1 MEMIENISKVDIH
14 RKPADSTNF
23 EIKSTKRETMPV
35 IQLKADLSFDQIVN
49 AVEQLSRSELENLFA
64 QVTSVRPLYEEHRL
78 SDTESELLMKINEGV
93 PDTVQN
99 RYDELIAKRNER
111 TLTDQEYSEL
121 LRLTDQVELLD
132 ARRLEYLT
140 ELARIRNKPLTL
152 LMDELGIT
160 PEYE

>member
-1 MEMIENISKVDIH
+1 
-14 RKPADSTNF
+14 
-23 EIKSTKRETMPV
+23 MPV

-49 AVEQLSRSELENLFA
+49 AVEQLSRSELESLFA

-93 PDTVQN
+93 PYTVQN

-121 LRLTDQVELLD
+121 LRLTHQVELLD

-140 ELARIRNKPLTL
+140 ELARIRNKPFTL

-160 PEYE
+160 RRIFYI